1 MGSDKARPAYVED
14 VLGDEDSDNNRTIRN
29 TRVSARASKKEKKQ
43 RNEKRV
49 AKEKK
54 KSQSD
59 DGYSSLAVPTRADE
73 RATVKEIRVI
83 PDREPREGRRKSLNI
98 NPGKS
103 PRKSSRPP
111 TQRTVTFDHSDLPS
125 RPKDRDDPRYF
136 GQTRGGHPVVIQAQS
151 TPRAAPSSAASSQ
164 SRPSRAT
171 SISSNN
177 ISRPPLSGSAHFY
190 APSPLYTAPI
200 MIPPQ
205 YQNPMQMAFSPSRT
219 RVAEPQDTRGPI
231 RADWPSSDLQLVQR
245 GVYDDDDEE
254 DDDDDYDSEEEE
266 RNQAAIMQE
275 AARMREA
282 RRRAKEQQDALDM
295 PPPQPMQRRRSVRQ
309 PSEQSIFLQDNLDDE
324 LQPHPATRD
333 YDHALL
339 GTTIDVPLETTTD
352 VPSGDYERPSPRRPS
367 PDRRLSHAY
376 EFNERERPAQPKI
389 TYRGDAAPPSRA
401 RRQSLP
407 RAPESNESL
416 SFAHDRDDANIR
428 IEGATGAR
436 PSSYGPLSNSS
447 SNYEDKIRD
456 AAGYQA
462 DVSGGEPIKL
472 TADLLRKQQNTIG
485 SSRSTHSSNSRDES
499 DFKRSVTTRTT
510 RSVSGNDA
518 GTGGDDVTVRI
529 KGNPTVTIG
538 AAENTNADGV
548 ELNIVNNRRQ
558 SIRNGSEAS
567 TSEYAPSQSG
577 QSQPPLSESKDLT
590 ELSVDLPLLGETAIY
605 YCRRVETYTITITST
620 LHETINFTTQPPSSW
635 HPSPTPSQP
644 FTPSSPPSPA
654 VPPPP
659 SPPPPPSTPA
669 PTQPPPPPA
678 TPATNA
684 FSHGS
689 GTIQPTSVPT
699 SAIFALIGIICAGFV
714 ITGIWF
720 FFIAKNGGFHFRQ
733 GDWEDYKSTVLRRK
747 GPNGTTLSGATRT
760 TDLGG
765 GSVVGKRYRD
775 SESSVLSSAYTEQTE
790 SLVGTET
797 VVSEMT
803 SITRGVSGRFQKEK
817 TERSTA
823 TSAATK
829 EQRKRFRE
837 KGDKREKSRLRDAE
851 SVGGDELEGDDLG
864 DAAMSSYRH
873 EKPARVGGMNR
884 AADGSAFES
893 SVGGSEESATG
904 LLAGREATPTN
915 SPQKVR
921 RVRERGGEGY
931 GAGSPS
937 ASPTKERAGIRKV
950 ETVREADR
958 IKAEARRLREKGR
971 SAAGRSGGGRRDF

>member
-49 AKEKK
+49 AQEKK

-59 DGYSSLAVPTRADE
+59 DGYSSLPVLTRADE

-111 TQRTVTFDHSDLPS
+111 TQRNVTFDHSDLPS

-136 GQTRGGHPVVIQAQS
+136 GQTRGGHPFVIQAQS

-164 SRPSRAT
+164 SRQSRPM

-200 MIPPQ
+200 MITPQ
-205 YQNPMQMAFSPSRT
+205 YQNPMQMAYSPSQPGSPSRKT
-219 RVAEPQDTRGPI
+219 LEDRFARTGASTIVR
-231 RADWPSSDLQLVQR
+231 PSSVSGYRPSDLQLVQR
-245 GVYDDDDEE
+245 GVYDDDNEE
-254 DDDDDYDSEEEE
+254 DDDDDDDYDSEEEE

-275 AARMREA
+275 AARVREV

-295 PPPQPMQRRRSVRQ
+295 PPPQPMQRRRTVRQ

-324 LQPHPATRD
+324 LQPRRSRDEPRETRRSRD
-333 YDHALL
+333 YDHRPS
-339 GTTIDVPLETTTD
+339 GDYDRRPSGD
-352 VPSGDYERPSPRRPS
+352 YDRCPSGDYERPSPRRPS
-367 PDRRLSHAY
+367 PHRRLSHAY
-376 EFNERERPAQPKI
+376 EFNEHERPAQPKI

-416 SFAHDRDDANIR
+416 SFAYDRDDANIR
-428 IEGATGAR
+428 IEGATGRRA
-436 PSSYGPLSNSS
+436 SHYGPLSNSS

-518 GTGGDDVTVRI
+518 GTGGDDVTIRI
-529 KGNPTVTIG
+529 KGNAKVTIG
-538 AAENTNADGV
+538 AAEITNADGV

-567 TSEYAPSQSG
+567 RSEYAPSQSG
-577 QSQPPLSESKDLT
+577 QSQPPLSE
-590 ELSVDLPLLGETAIY
+590 Y
-605 YCRRVETYTITITST
+605 
-620 LHETINFTTQPPSSW
+620 
-635 HPSPTPSQP
+635 
-644 FTPSSPPSPA
+644 
-654 VPPPP
+654 
-659 SPPPPPSTPA
+659 A
-669 PTQPPPPPA
+669 PTA
-678 TPATNA
+678 TDE
-684 FSHGS
+684 
-689 GTIQPTSVPT
+689 
-699 SAIFALIGIICAGFV
+699 
-714 ITGIWF
+714 
-720 FFIAKNGGFHFRQ
+720 R
-733 GDWEDYKSTVLRRK
+733 ERERERK
-747 GPNGTTLSGATRT
+747 GRREILGAPPGRERT
-760 TDLGG
+760 
-765 GSVVGKRYRD
+765 GSV
-775 SESSVLSSAYTEQTE
+775 
-790 SLVGTET
+790 
-797 VVSEMT
+797 
-803 SITRGVSGRFQKEK
+803 
-817 TERSTA
+817 
-823 TSAATK
+823 
-829 EQRKRFRE
+829 
-837 KGDKREKSRLRDAE
+837 
-851 SVGGDELEGDDLG
+851 
-864 DAAMSSYRH
+864 
-873 EKPARVGGMNR
+873 
-884 AADGSAFES
+884 
-893 SVGGSEESATG
+893 
-904 LLAGREATPTN
+904 AGR
-915 SPQKVR
+915 R
-921 RVRERGGEGY
+921 RG
-931 GAGSPS
+931 
-937 ASPTKERAGIRKV
+937 
-950 ETVREADR
+950 
-958 IKAEARRLREKGR
+958 
-971 SAAGRSGGGRRDF
+971 FF